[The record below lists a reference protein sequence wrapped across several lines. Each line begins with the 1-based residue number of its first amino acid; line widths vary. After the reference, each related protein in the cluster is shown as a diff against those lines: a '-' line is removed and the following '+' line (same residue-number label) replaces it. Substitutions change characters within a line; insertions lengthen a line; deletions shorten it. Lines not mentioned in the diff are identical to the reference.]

1 METGRLFALVIA
13 AFLFGM
19 FSLTMAVYG
28 LGIAFGL
35 CTWSTQLVTIVGL
48 NDLMVAAVLWMF
60 WD

>member
-1 METGRLFALVIA
+1 MDNAMRLLLCMFTA
-13 AFLFGM
+13 FGM
-19 FSLTMAVYG
+19 FCLTMAVYTV
-28 LGIAFGL
+28 GITLDL

>member
-1 METGRLFALVIA
+1 MFTA
-13 AFLFGM
+13 FGM
-19 FSLTMAVYG
+19 FCLTMAVYTV
-28 LGIAFGL
+28 GITLDL